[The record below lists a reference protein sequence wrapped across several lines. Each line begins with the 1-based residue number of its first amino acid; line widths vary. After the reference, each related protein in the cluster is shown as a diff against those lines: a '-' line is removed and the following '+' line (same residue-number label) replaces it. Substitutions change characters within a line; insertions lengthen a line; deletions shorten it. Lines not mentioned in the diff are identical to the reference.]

1 MNFVKDNMEMIASV
15 AILVLTAAIAADYVR
30 FPYLMMAGHSA
41 TIIMVIAALG
51 AFAVYPAAGLSLF
64 LLTAVLFFKRNVHR
78 TVSAMDSKYGET
90 TIAAQP
96 HVKAQP
102 YESAASGPRHYNQF
116 QETNPSNP
124 MLGPQVE
131 GFEPAPYG
139 DEQGSPV
146 EGQYPT
152 DESRIS
158 SSPEA
163 LEYVY
168 RPDPETGSNAFQRYG
183 PDLDEKK
190 KAFQYSA

>member
-1 MNFVKDNMEMIASV
+1 MNFVKANGEMISSV

-30 FPYLMMAGHSA
+30 FPYLMMTGHAA
-41 TIIMVIAALG
+41 TVIMVIAALG

-78 TVSAMDSKYGET
+78 TVSAIDSKYGET
-90 TIAAQP
+90 TIPEQV
-96 HVKAQP
+96 VKAQP

-116 QETNPSNP
+116 QETNPGNS
-124 MLGPQVE
+124 MLGPQQVE

-139 DEQGSPV
+139 DEMGSPV

-152 DESRIS
+152 DEARVA

-168 RPDPETGSNAFQRYG
+168 RPDPETGSNVFTRYG
-183 PDLDEKK
+183 PDIDEKK
-190 KAFQYSA
+190 KAFQYSE